1 MPRFSTQENPDFPFH
16 TYTFLGSVYIT
27 GSTLKLSACLTL
39 STGNMEEGPIPKYDI
54 VLSYLSWIYYNFISV
69 LWFPTQTHEFEFV
82 LKIINFVFCALM

>member
-1 MPRFSTQENPDFPFH
+1 MHRFSTQETHIENPDFPFH

-54 VLSYLSWIYYNFISV
+54 VLSYLS
-69 LWFPTQTHEFEFV
+69 
-82 LKIINFVFCALM
+82 